1 MKRRA
6 FVGTAA
12 ATAAGLWLTQG
23 VASASLELEEFTAL
37 DDQILTTDGTVTSV
51 VVQPTVVVGWAGLD
65 GGGELT
71 LSLDAENV
79 DSGESVRLH
88 DVADTLEGTNGTRSF
103 GLSEANLLAT
113 DAFEAADF
121 EAPTGG
127 SRESTIR
134 FDVEA
139 IIERS
144 DGSVLV
150 ETASDDATV
159 TVEHADGPSIE
170 TFDLTDES
178 NPQWDRVTVG
188 WATTAGTGEL
198 ESVRSE
204 LVGDDG
210 TVHDEGSTE
219 ADGASA
225 SGEHALRSTD
235 GGPYEIVLT
244 ATDEY
249 GIEAIESKPFESDEA
264 FDDGEAAFES
274 LTAEVTDTR
283 GPHDAPSEVTFNYE
297 LDVERTVLFTVDV
310 DGDVESE
317 TATGTAGT
325 VVVATGGG
333 QPPNT
338 SVATVAGDI
347 DGGERC
353 STEITATD
361 GRVDLC

>member
-1 MKRRA
+1 MGIERMRVEMKRRA
-6 FVGTAA
+6 FIGTAA

-51 VVQPTVVVGWAGLD
+51 IVQPTIILGWAGLD
-65 GGGELT
+65 EGGELT

-79 DSGESVRLH
+79 ASGESVRLH
-88 DVADTLEGTNGTRSF
+88 DIAESLKETNGTRGF
-103 GLSEANLLAT
+103 GLSEADLLAT

-121 EAPTGG
+121 ETPVD
-127 SRESTIR
+127 ESHEVTIR

-144 DGSVLV
+144 DGTVLV

-159 TVEHADGPSIE
+159 TVEHAREPAIE
-170 TFDLTDES
+170 TFELTDRS
-178 NPQWDRVTVG
+178 NPQWDRVTVE
-188 WATTAGTGEL
+188 WAATAGTGKL

-210 TVHDEGSTE
+210 AIRDEESSE

-235 GGPYEIVLT
+235 GDPYEIVLT
-244 ATDEY
+244 VTDKY
-249 GIEAIESKPFESDEA
+249 GIETVESKPFESDEV

-283 GPHDAPSEVTFNYE
+283 GPYDAPSEVTFDYE
-297 LDVERTVLFTVDV
+297 LDVA
-310 DGDVESE
+310 DG
-317 TATGTAGT
+317 
-325 VVVATGGG
+325 
-333 QPPNT
+333 PLY
-338 SVATVAGDI
+338 
-347 DGGERC
+347 
-353 STEITATD
+353 
-361 GRVDLC
+361 GRRRR